1 MATLKSLQARI
12 AKLQSQAETMMKTN
26 SKKVVAQIH
35 SLMHEHGL
43 TMEDIGEK
51 FKAKTPS
58 LKPTTKSVT
67 GKSGAA
73 AKYMDPKSGATWSGH
88 GRAPGWIA
96 SAKNRDKFLVE
107 GTSASAPVAA
117 KKAVA
122 RPGNYVRGPQP
133 AKYRDPRSGAEWSGR
148 GKAPSWLAGAK
159 NRSKFLIQGAAF
171 TAQKP
176 MTKATKSGPVVK
188 KAALKRA
195 ATKKVV
201 SETSTKNFST

>member
-12 AKLQSQAETMMKTN
+12 AKLQLQAETMMKTN
-26 SKKVVAQIH
+26 STRVVAQIH
-35 SLMHEHGL
+35 SLMHKHGL
-43 TMEDIGEK
+43 TMEDIGAK

-58 LKPTTKSVT
+58 VKPTTKSVA
-67 GKSGAA
+67 GKSGAT
-73 AKYMDPKSGATWSGH
+73 AKYMDPKTGATWSGH

-107 GTSASAPVAA
+107 GKSASAQVAA
-117 KKAVA
+117 KKAVV

-133 AKYRDPRSGAEWSGR
+133 AKYRDPGSGAEWSRR

-159 NRSKFLIQGAAF
+159 DRSKFLIQGAASA
-171 TAQKP
+171 AQKP
-176 MTKATKSGPVVK
+176 MRKATKSAPVVK
-188 KAALKRA
+188 KAASKKA

-201 SETSTKNFST
+201 SRTSTKNFST